1 MITRAAY
8 DSTMHNRHA
17 RVPRLA
23 VVFLAAV
30 TAPAFAQQQGPPP
43 LMYGA
48 PIALDAAKKAA
59 GAAAAEARKNNWMMA
74 VAVVDTA
81 GELVYFEKLDG
92 TQAASVDIAIDKA
105 RSSARYKRPTKA
117 FQDELAKGGEGLRFL
132 QLRGVI
138 GAEGGVPIVMGG
150 RLVGAI
156 GVSGGTGQQDG
167 MAATAGAK
175 ALQ

>member
-1 MITRAAY
+1 M
-8 DSTMHNRHA
+8 
-17 RVPRLA
+17 PRLHTCA
-23 VVFLAAV
+23 RLAAAV
-30 TAPAFAQQQGPPP
+30 LLAILATDAVAQQQGPPP

-48 PIALDAAKKAA
+48 PIPLDAAKKAA
-59 GAAAAEARKNNWMMA
+59 AAAAAEARKNNWMMA
-74 VAVVDTA
+74 IAIVDTA

-92 TQAASVDIAIDKA
+92 TQAASVDIALDKA
-105 RSSARYKRPTKA
+105 RSSARYKRATKA

-132 QLRGVI
+132 ALRGAV

-167 MAATAGAK
+167 MAASAGAK
-175 ALQ
+175 AIQ